1 MKLRTKLTLITA
13 LITAGGVLI
22 STLLILGFIR
32 RETESNIV
40 SVGIE
45 DLATFYN
52 EFSST
57 TFPLDVDDLVM
68 QSELRNRLNHIS
80 GASEFALT
88 KNEQVL
94 SNNTGI
100 DAEKAIAAKGF
111 SELSV
116 SRFESPVRYTLCRI
130 TGQDYLIVSADFI
143 IVDEAY
149 TLSLVRDTTTDMD
162 AIRTLGTKCAA
173 VGVGIV
179 AVATTLALF
188 FTRRSL
194 KTVVALEAGAAKIAA
209 GSYSSRIP
217 VKGNDEIAALSDQFN
232 RMASAISEKITELNE
247 TASRQRMF
255 ISGLSHEMKTPIT
268 SILARSE
275 TLLSRDISEKDQRH
289 SLERIYD
296 QCAWLERLSG
306 KLATLT
312 MLEGSIET
320 KLINISELFD
330 SVKEMM
336 GTTLDEKRIILITK
350 CSVMTLPMDAD
361 LMRSAIINLL
371 ENAKRASGEGSQ
383 IELLAYDCI
392 IEVKDYGRGISKEE
406 IDRITEPFYM
416 IDRSRSKK
424 NGGVGLG
431 LALVK
436 RIAEAHNARLEIVS
450 ELGVGTTVSLI
461 FADIDKKIT
470 S

>member
-32 RETESNIV
+32 RETESDIV
-40 SVGIE
+40 STGME
-45 DLATFYN
+45 DLVSFYS
-52 EFSST
+52 EFSGTS
-57 TFPLDVDDLVM
+57 FPLNVEDLVM
-68 QSELRNRLNHIS
+68 QSELRRRLNYIAGS
-80 GASEFALT
+80 FEYALT
-88 KNEQVL
+88 KNGQVL

-100 DAEKAIAAKGF
+100 DVEKALSMKGY
-111 SELSV
+111 SERSV

-130 TGQDYLIVSADFI
+130 AGQDYLLAAADFI
-143 IVDEAY
+143 IVDEPY
-149 TLSLVRDTTTDMD
+149 TLSLARNTTTDMNE
-162 AIRTLGTKCAA
+162 IRAMGTKCTV

-179 AVATTLALF
+179 ALAAALALF
-188 FTRRSL
+188 FAKRSL
-194 KTVVALEAGAAKIAA
+194 KTVVALEAEAAKIAS

-217 VKGNDEIAALSDQFN
+217 VRGNDEIAALSDQFN
-232 RMASAISEKITELNE
+232 RMASAISEKIMELNE
-247 TASRQRMF
+247 TAARQRMF
-255 ISGLSHEMKTPIT
+255 ISGMSHEMKTPVT

-275 TLLSRDISEKDQRH
+275 TLLSRDISPKDQRR

-312 MLEGSIET
+312 MLEGSIDT
-320 KLINISELFD
+320 KLTNVAELFD
-330 SVKEMM
+330 SVKELMEPA
-336 GTTLDEKRIILITK
+336 LDEKRIILITK

-361 LMRSAIINLL
+361 LIRSAIINLL
-371 ENAKRASGEGSQ
+371 ENAKRASEEGSQ
-383 IELLAYDCI
+383 IELLAYDGT
-392 IEVKDYGRGISKEE
+392 IEVNDFGRGISKEE
-406 IDRITEPFYM
+406 IDRITEPFYR

-436 RIAEAHNARLEIVS
+436 RIADAHNIRLVIES
-450 ELGVGTTVSLI
+450 ELGIGTTVLLS
-461 FADIDKKIT
+461 FPDVDN
-470 S
+470 

>member
-1 MKLRTKLTLITA
+1 MKLRTKLTMITA

-32 RETESNIV
+32 RETEANIV
-40 SVGIE
+40 SVGME
-45 DLATFYN
+45 DLAAFYN

-57 TFPLDVDDLVM
+57 TFPLEVDDLVM

-100 DAEKAIAAKGF
+100 DAEKAIASKGF

-116 SRFESPVRYTLCRI
+116 SRFELPVRYTLCRI
-130 TGQDYLIVSADFI
+130 VGQDYLLVSADFS
-143 IVDEAY
+143 IVDEKY

-162 AIRTLGTKCAA
+162 AIRAMGLKCTV

-179 AVATTLALF
+179 ALAAALALL

-194 KTVVALEAGAAKIAA
+194 KTVVALEAGAARIAA

-232 RMASAISEKITELNE
+232 RMASAISEKIAELNE
-247 TASRQRMF
+247 TAARQRLF
-255 ISGLSHEMKTPIT
+255 ISGMSHEMKTPVT

-312 MLEGSIET
+312 MLEGNIET
-320 KLINISELFD
+320 KLTNVSELFD
-330 SVKEMM
+330 SVKELT
-336 GTTLDEKRIILITK
+336 GTTLDEKKITLITK
-350 CSVMTLPMDAD
+350 CNVITLPMDAD
-361 LMRSAIINLL
+361 LMRSAIVNLV
-371 ENAKRASGEGSQ
+371 ENAKRASEAGSI
-383 IELLAYDCI
+383 IELLAYENI
-392 IEVKDYGRGISKEE
+392 IEVRDFGRGISEDE
-406 IDRITEPFYM
+406 IARITEPFYM

-436 RIAEAHNARLEIVS
+436 RISEAHKVKLVITSN
-450 ELGVGTTVSLI
+450 VGFGTSVKLI
-461 FADIDKKIT
+461 WSDIDN
-470 S
+470 

>member
-22 STLLILGFIR
+22 STLLILGFIW
-32 RETESNIV
+32 RETESDIV
-40 SVGIE
+40 SIGME
-45 DLATFYN
+45 DLAAFYN

-57 TFPLDVDDLVM
+57 AYPLDVDDLVM

-80 GASEFALT
+80 GSFEYALT
-88 KNEQVL
+88 RSGQVL

-100 DAEKAIAAKGF
+100 DVDKALSSKGY

-116 SRFESPVRYTLCRI
+116 SRFEAPVRYVLCRI
-130 TGQDYLIVSADFI
+130 TGQDFLLASASFI
-143 IVDEAY
+143 IVDEPY
-149 TLSLVRDTTTDMD
+149 TLSFVRNTTTDMN
-162 AIRTLGTKCAA
+162 AIRAMGTKCTA
-173 VGVGIV
+173 VGAGIV
-179 AVATTLALF
+179 ALAAALAF
-188 FTRRSL
+188 LFTRRSL

-217 VKGNDEIAALSDQFN
+217 VRGNDEIATLSDQFN

-255 ISGLSHEMKTPIT
+255 ISGISHEMKTPVT

-296 QCAWLERLSG
+296 QCAWLERLSN
-306 KLATLT
+306 KLVTLT

-320 KLINISELFD
+320 KHTYVPELFD
-330 SVKEMM
+330 SVKELME
-336 GTTLDEKRIILITK
+336 TALNEKNITLIIK
-350 CSVMTLPMDAD
+350 CNVNTLPMDAD

-371 ENAKRASGEGSQ
+371 ENAKRASETGSQ
-383 IELLAYDCI
+383 IELLAYGNT
-392 IEVKDYGRGISKEE
+392 IEVKDFGRGISEE
-406 IDRITEPFYM
+406 EVAHVTEPFYM

-436 RIAEAHNARLEIVS
+436 RISDAHKVQLVINS
-450 ELGVGTTVSLI
+450 TVGCGTSVKLI
-461 FADIDKKIT
+461 WCDIDN
-470 S
+470 

>member
-45 DLATFYN
+45 DLAGFYN
-52 EFSST
+52 EFSDT
-57 TFPLDVDDLVM
+57 PFPIDVEDVVM

-80 GASEFALT
+80 GASEYALT
-88 KNEQVL
+88 KNGQIL

-100 DAEKAIAAKGF
+100 DVDKALSSKGY

-116 SRFESPVRYTLCRI
+116 SRFESPVRYILCRI
-130 TGQDYLIVSADFI
+130 AGQDYLLVSADFI

-149 TLSLVRDTTTDMD
+149 TLSLVRNTTTDMD
-162 AIRTLGTKCAA
+162 AIRTMGTKCAA

-179 AVATTLALF
+179 AVAATLALF

-217 VKGNDEIAALSDQFN
+217 VMGNDEIAALSDQFN

-296 QCAWLERLSG
+296 QCAWLERLSS
-306 KLATLT
+306 KLTTLT
-312 MLEGSIET
+312 MLEGNIET

-336 GTTLDEKRIILITK
+336 GTTLDEKKITLITK
-350 CSVMTLPMDAD
+350 CNVIALLMDAD
-361 LMRSAIINLL
+361 LMRSVIINLL
-371 ENAKRASGEGSQ
+371 ENAKRASENGSQ
-383 IELLAYDCI
+383 IELLAYDNV
-392 IEVKDYGRGISKEE
+392 IEVKDYGHGISAEE

-436 RIAEAHNARLEIVS
+436 RITEAHKVDLVIIS
-450 ELGVGTTVSLI
+450 TVGIGTSVKLI
-461 FADIDKKIT
+461 WCDIDN
-470 S
+470 

>member
-45 DLATFYN
+45 DLAGFYN
-52 EFSST
+52 EFSGT
-57 TFPLDVDDLVM
+57 PFPIDVEDVVM

-80 GASEFALT
+80 GASEYALT
-88 KNEQVL
+88 KNGQIL

-100 DAEKAIAAKGF
+100 DVDKAISSKGY

-116 SRFESPVRYTLCRI
+116 SRFESPVRYILCRI
-130 TGQDYLIVSADFI
+130 TGQDYLLVSADFI

-149 TLSLVRDTTTDMD
+149 TLSLVRNTTTDMD
-162 AIRTLGTKCAA
+162 AIRTMGTKCTA

-179 AVATTLALF
+179 AVAATLALF

-275 TLLSRDISEKDQRH
+275 TLLCRDISEKDQRH

-296 QCAWLERLSG
+296 QCAWLERLSS
-306 KLATLT
+306 KLTTLT
-312 MLEGSIET
+312 MLEGNIET

-336 GTTLDEKRIILITK
+336 ATTLDEKKITLITK
-350 CSVMTLPMDAD
+350 CNVTALLMDAD
-361 LMRSAIINLL
+361 LMRSVIINLL
-371 ENAKRASGEGSQ
+371 ENAKRASENGSQ
-383 IELLAYDCI
+383 IELLAYDNV
-392 IEVKDYGRGISKEE
+392 IEVKDYGHGISAEE

-436 RIAEAHNARLEIVS
+436 RITEAHKVDLVIIS
-450 ELGVGTTVSLI
+450 TVGIGTSVKLI
-461 FADIDKKIT
+461 WCDIDN
-470 S
+470 